1 MARTRSAGDLY
12 YRVAFDSRVEADD
25 GAGNTV
31 GDWEEQFQSR
41 AGFTP
46 LRGGEAIMAGRLQ
59 GQQTKI
65 IFIRSS
71 IASRQVTLEWRVR
84 DMRTGETYNIREIT
98 PTEDRMWID
107 LLCQSGVA
115 AG

>member
-1 MARTRSAGDLY
+1 MARTRSAGDLF

-31 GDWEEQFQSR
+31 GDWVEQFQSR

-46 LRGGEAIMAGRLQ
+46 LRGGESIMGGRLQ

-65 IFIRSS
+65 IFVRSS
-71 IASRQVTLEWRVR
+71 LTSRQVTAEWRVR
-84 DMRTGETYNIREIT
+84 DMRTGEAFNIREVELT
-98 PTEDRMWID
+98 QDRMWID
-107 LLCQSGVA
+107 FLCQSGVA
-115 AG
+115 TG